1 MKKCGR
7 RGMGEWIDGDGGGGC
22 GLGGFWGGGVL
33 DGLG

>member
-7 RGMGEWIDGDGGGGC
+7 RGMGEWIDGMGGGC
-22 GLGGFWGGGVL
+22 GLGGGVL